1 MCLAPA
7 CLPNTESINAKAT
20 EKFFTK
26 NSCFFLLKM
35 MDNGAF
41 LKAGA
46 FKSTKNSVRALFYL
60 ILFPYIDNIPS
71 VTR

>member
-1 MCLAPA
+1 
-7 CLPNTESINAKAT
+7 
-20 EKFFTK
+20 
-26 NSCFFLLKM
+26 M

>member
-1 MCLAPA
+1 
-7 CLPNTESINAKAT
+7 
-20 EKFFTK
+20 
-26 NSCFFLLKM
+26 M

-60 ILFPYIDNIPS
+60 ILFPYIDNTS
-71 VTR
+71 LSAFGVGRVSSGEYK